1 MSNFSESPYT
11 NKVECPHCGS
21 LAKTYKYSLHNL
33 VYSPARYDENGHLIM
48 GGVNPITDWY
58 KCDNCGREY
67 SSDK

>member
-1 MSNFSESPYT
+1 MSNFSESPYV
-11 NKVECPHCGS
+11 NSVECPHCGS
-21 LAKTYKYSLHNL
+21 LAKTYRYSVHNL

-67 SSDK
+67 TSDK

>member
-48 GGVNPITDWY
+48 DGVNPITDWY